1 MIPDAEPRPEKNF
14 RKMAMNGA
22 IKLIPKKDF
31 VRRQTIMFLRGSLRF
46 VTVQ

>member
-22 IKLIPKKDF
+22 IKLIPQKDF

-46 VTVQ
+46 ATVQ